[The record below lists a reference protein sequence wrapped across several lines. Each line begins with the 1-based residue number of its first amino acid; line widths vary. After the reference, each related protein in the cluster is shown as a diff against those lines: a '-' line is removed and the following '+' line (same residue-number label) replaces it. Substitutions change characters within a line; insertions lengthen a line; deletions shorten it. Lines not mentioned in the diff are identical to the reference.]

1 METINKT
8 EKKENFS
15 ALTVLVFLLV
25 AFIFISRGST
35 EYRFSQIESIEVA
48 GQNIKVDLALTE
60 ATRGEGLSGRRSMAE
75 DTGML
80 FVFDRPD
87 KYLFWM
93 KNMYFPIDIIWI
105 NEDMR
110 VVYIKQNAHPDLF
123 LETYE
128 PDEDA
133 KYVLEVVAGFSDK
146 YNLKVGDKVEFG
158 Y

>member
-1 METINKT
+1 MQ
-8 EKKENFS
+8 KKENFS
-15 ALTVLVFLLV
+15 ALIVLVFLLV
-25 AFIFISRGST
+25 AFLFISRGAT
-35 EYRFSQIESIEVA
+35 QYRFSQIEGVKIA

-60 ATRGEGLSGRRSMAE
+60 TAREQGLSGRRSMAE
-75 DTGML
+75 GTGML

-93 KNMYFPIDIIWI
+93 KNMYFSIDIIWI
-105 NEDMR
+105 SEDMR
-110 VVYIKQNAHPDLF
+110 VVYIKKGARPDLF

-128 PDEDA
+128 PEENA

-146 YNLKVGDKVEFG
+146 NNLKVGDKVEFI